1 VRAKQLLDVVVHAVV
16 AHPANVALGI
26 TTRSAADGAA
36 NTHSAAAAA
45 AAAVDAA
52 FVIGLMALVALVRV
66 SVKHIVVTVESA
78 MALGRGIGGER
89 AIARRTGNAVW
100 LVSARV
106 ARD

>member
-1 VRAKQLLDVVVHAVV
+1 MRAKQLLDVVVHAVV

-36 NTHSAAAAA
+36 NTHSAAA